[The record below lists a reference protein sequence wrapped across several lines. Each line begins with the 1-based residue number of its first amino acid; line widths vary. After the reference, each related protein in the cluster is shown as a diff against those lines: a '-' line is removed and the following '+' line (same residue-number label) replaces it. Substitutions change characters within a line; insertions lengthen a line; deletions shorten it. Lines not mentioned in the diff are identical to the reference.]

1 MLRIS
6 QQGERGNVSDNPAI
20 DATAPAAPVG
30 YVRRLGVWDSSMIV
44 VGGVIGAGIFLNPR
58 IVAERTGS
66 GEGVLIAWGVG
77 AFLALIGALCYAELG
92 ARRPQAGGA
101 YVYLREAYGPMIAF
115 VYGWIMLVVN
125 YSGSEA
131 AVSVTFAT
139 YFCSAFDLPAALIQP
154 FAVGA
159 IVLLT
164 AVSYFGIKAGAML
177 QNVLTM
183 LKILAVVAVV
193 VTGVFIVAP
202 HAPAAEAVPAA
213 APSLW
218 NFGAI
223 LMPVLFAYG
232 GWAYVNNIAGEIRD
246 PQRNLPRALVLG
258 MLLVAACYLLANV
271 AYLHALG
278 HAGLAGSMAP
288 AAEIMRGA
296 FGDTGARAISLGI
309 AISTFGFCNIS
320 IIGAARVFQVMAA
333 EGLFFRGVGHINTKY
348 RSPDVALFTL
358 SGWAIVL
365 ALSGTYGQLLNYST
379 VGDWL
384 GYAGAVATL
393 FYYRRQRDDE
403 AATFRMAGFPLLP
416 LIFIVAVLCVV
427 ASNIV
432 SNPSDAGM
440 GLVIALLGLP
450 IYFFWSRSGRAAAR
464 G

>member
-1 MLRIS
+1 MSDESAIS
-6 QQGERGNVSDNPAI
+6 AAA
-20 DATAPAAPVG
+20 ATAPVG

-66 GEGVLIAWGVG
+66 GEGVLIAWGAG

-139 YFCSAFDLPAALIQP
+139 YFCSAFDLPASLIQP
-154 FAVGA
+154 FAIGA

-164 AVSYFGIKAGAML
+164 GVSYFGIKAGAML
-177 QNVLTM
+177 QNALTM
-183 LKILAVVAVV
+183 LKLLAVVALV
-193 VTGVFIVAP
+193 VTGVFIAAP
-202 HAPAAEAVPAA
+202 HAPAAALPPVTISP
-213 APSLW
+213 W

-232 GWAYVNNIAGEIRD
+232 GWAYINNIAGEIRE

-271 AYLHALG
+271 AYLHTLG
-278 HAGLAGSMAP
+278 HAGLATSMAP

-320 IIGAARVFQVMAA
+320 IIGAARVFQVMGS
-333 EGLFFRGVGHINTKY
+333 EGLFFRAAGHINARY
-348 RSPDVALFTL
+348 RSPDVALAAL

-393 FYYRRQRDDE
+393 FYYRRLRDDDSV
-403 AATFRMAGFPLLP
+403 TFRMAGYPLLP

-427 ASNIV
+427 ASNIL

-450 IYFFWSRSGRAAAR
+450 IYWFWSRSERAAAR